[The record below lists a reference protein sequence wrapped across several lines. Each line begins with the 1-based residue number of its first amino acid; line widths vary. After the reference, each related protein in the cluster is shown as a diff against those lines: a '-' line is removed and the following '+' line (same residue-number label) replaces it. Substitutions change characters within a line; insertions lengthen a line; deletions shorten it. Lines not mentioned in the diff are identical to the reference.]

1 MRLLRHLFARSAQA
15 LFPPEA
21 MARIAAAIDAGE
33 RRHAG
38 EICFAVES
46 ALPIGAL
53 LRGVSARIRA
63 ERAFERMRVWDTQAN
78 NGVLLYLLLAD
89 HRIEIVADRGLHGKV
104 SDEQWRG
111 VCQLMEERLRD
122 GNARRCP
129 TCSRN
134 IFRNKRA
141 WSMSTSCQTSRG
153 SSEYGFSRRDPVTR
167 GVRGRAQ

>member
-1 MRLLRHLFARSAQA
+1 MRLMRHLFARSAQA

-46 ALPIGAL
+46 ALPIGAVW
-53 LRGVSARIRA
+53 RGVTARTRA
-63 ERAFERMRVWDTQAN
+63 ERAFERMRVWDTDAN

-89 HRIEIVADRGLHGKV
+89 HRIEIVADRGLRGKV

-111 VCQLMEERLRD
+111 VCQLMEDRMRAGDAVGAVVCGVEAVSDLIGGHFPQQPGMVDVDELPNQPR
-122 GNARRCP
+122 
-129 TCSRN
+129 
-134 IFRNKRA
+134 IF
-141 WSMSTSCQTSRG
+141 
-153 SSEYGFSRRDPVTR
+153 
-167 GVRGRAQ
+167 

>member
-15 LFPPEA
+15 LFPPDA

-38 EICFAVES
+38 EICFTAES

-53 LRGVSARIRA
+53 LGGVTARIRA

-89 HRIEIVADRGLHGKV
+89 HRIEIVADRGLRGKV
-104 SDEQWRG
+104 SAEQWRG
-111 VCQLMEERLRD
+111 VCQLMEERLRAGD
-122 GNARRCP
+122 AED
-129 TCSRN
+129 
-134 IFRNKRA
+134 A
-141 WSMSTSCQTSRG
+141 
-153 SSEYGFSRRDPVTR
+153 VVR
-167 GVRGRAQ
+167 GVEAVSDLLAEHFPQQPGTVDVDELPNQPRII

>member
-122 GNARRCP
+122 GDAGE
-129 TCSRN
+129 
-134 IFRNKRA
+134 A
-141 WSMSTSCQTSRG
+141 
-153 SSEYGFSRRDPVTR
+153 VVR
-167 GVRGRAQ
+167 GVQAVSDLLAEHFPQQTGMVDVDELPNQPRIF

>member
-1 MRLLRHLFARSAQA
+1 MRLLRHLFARSAQG
-15 LFPPEA
+15 LFPPDT

-53 LRGVSARIRA
+53 LRNVTARAHA
-63 ERAFERMRVWDTQAN
+63 EHAFEHMRVWDTQAN

-89 HRIEIVADRGLHGKV
+89 HRIEIVADRGLRGKV

-111 VCQLMEERLRD
+111 VCQLMEERLRAGD
-122 GNARRCP
+122 AGDA
-129 TCSRN
+129 
-134 IFRNKRA
+134 
-141 WSMSTSCQTSRG
+141 
-153 SSEYGFSRRDPVTR
+153 VVR
-167 GVRGRAQ
+167 GVEAVSDLLAQHFPQRAGMVDVDELPNQPRIF